1 MIGKG
6 TFGSVWLV
14 ESKTSKNKYAVKE
27 LSVRTMSDTDRH
39 LAMNEVKILSTLKHK
54 NIIRYKDAI
63 HHGLNFYIV
72 MEYAE
77 GGKYEKMKFRSIFS
91 FLYYEILNFSM

>member
-1 MIGKG
+1 MDRYHKLNMIGNG

-14 ESKTSKNKYAVKE
+14 ESKTSGNKYAVKE

-39 LAMNEVKILSTLKHK
+39 LALNEVKILSKLKHK

-63 HHGLNFYIV
+63 HQGVDFYII

-77 GGKYEKMKFRSIFS
+77 GGRNVI
-91 FLYYEILNFSM
+91 